1 MIINFSRHSKR
12 RMKLYDIP
20 EKVVQEIVEKE
31 FDQEKD
37 KQVIIKQVKRFKYPL
52 KIILKKENDTFLI
65 ITVYPL
71 KRGLS

>member
-1 MIINFSRHSKR
+1 MEISFSRHSKR

-31 FDQEKD
+31 FDQEKY
-37 KQVIIKQVKRFKYPL
+37 KQVIIKQVKGFRYPL
-52 KIILKKENDTFLI
+52 KIIIKRENDTILI
-65 ITVYPL
+65 ITAYLL